1 MDGPV
6 FRLDIPRQSLA
17 LACQA
22 GGGVDQ
28 IHEHQIEVPKLAD
41 DNPFKSVLRERVARY
56 GEMTEKLRD
65 GELDAGNA
73 VKAMQALEG
82 VL

>member
-1 MDGPV
+1 MT
-6 FRLDIPRQSLA
+6 
-17 LACQA
+17 
-22 GGGVDQ
+22 
-28 IHEHQIEVPKLAD
+28 IHSSRC
-41 DNPFKSVLRERVARY
+41 FRERVARY

-65 GELDAGNA
+65 GEFDAGNA